1 VIGTQAPE
9 AVPDIAAEVTA
20 RAAAGA
26 GADAAGVT
34 ADAEAGL
41 EAGLAA
47 AVIGAL
53 LREDYAGLSRQVRNG
68 AGETVLAVPGG
79 PTVRLRADGFLGD
92 LAVARGAALTL
103 GDVECV
109 LGAAPAADAAGV
121 AAFGVE
127 CRQALETLRL
137 RARQLPAALPPGPW
151 LGAGGTICYDAVAAT
166 RPHPAYPT
174 AACRLGFT
182 EQDSLRYAPEFWPEF
197 ELNWVAVPRA
207 AMVTAR
213 PGRPDWWPRM
223 RDVGLPE
230 SLAGTHDLVPAH
242 PLTARLALPRALAE
256 AGMAAEARVAAGRWL
271 RVRPTLSTRT
281 VTVTADPRAQL
292 KLPLP
297 VSTLGLRNRR
307 ALEPRTLGDGALV
320 RRVLA
325 VAAHRD
331 PGLDALLLAD
341 DGDFAH
347 AGHPCL
353 GYLRRRLPDGLGAS
367 RIVPVAALLAQTGG
381 ALVIEELAG
390 PEQVPAFFRRYL
402 DLVFGVAVRLFVRY
416 GIALESHQQNAAVAV
431 PTEPP
436 AAAGGLGTG
445 LRLLVK
451 DFDGALINYGRLT
464 AALGGAAPEPAGFGD
479 PRMLAASDDA
489 LADVFITITVHLCAG
504 ALAFGLAERGYAPL
518 AALLATVREALAAAL
533 DQQAGE
539 PAARLL
545 RARVLE
551 AERLPV
557 KAMLTAGTLTGKDRT
572 GASDIN
578 KFYGPPGP
586 NYLRDAR

>member
-1 VIGTQAPE
+1 MIVTQAPE
-9 AVPDIAAEVTA
+9 AVPDTA
-20 RAAAGA
+20 PDAAADVEA
-26 GADAAGVT
+26 ELAAG
-34 ADAEAGL
+34 
-41 EAGLAA
+41 
-47 AVIGAL
+47 VIGAL
-53 LREDYAGLSRQVRNG
+53 LREDYAGLSRHVRSG
-68 AGETVLAVPGG
+68 PGGPVLAVPGLAWPGG
-79 PTVRLRADGFLGD
+79 PALPLRADGFLGD
-92 LAVARGAALTL
+92 LTVVRGTALTL
-103 GDVECV
+103 RDVECV

-137 RARQLPAALPPGPW
+137 RARHLPATLPPGPW

-182 EQDSLRYAPEFWPEF
+182 AEDSLRYAPEFWPEF

-213 PGRPDWWPRM
+213 PGRPGWWPRM

-230 SLAGTHDLVPAH
+230 SLAGTHDLVPVH
-242 PLTARLALPRALAE
+242 PLTARLVLPRALAE

-281 VTVTADPRAQL
+281 VTVTADPQAQV

-297 VSTLGLRNRR
+297 VSTLGRRNRR

-325 VAAHRD
+325 AAADRD

-353 GYLRRRLPDGLGAS
+353 AYLRRRLPDGLGAT
-367 RIVPVAALLAQTGG
+367 RIVPVAALLAETGG
-381 ALVIEELAG
+381 GLVIEELAG
-390 PEQVPAFFRRYL
+390 PEQVPAYFRRYL

-416 GIALESHQQNAAVAV
+416 GIALESHQQNAAVIV
-431 PTEPP
+431 PAEPP
-436 AAAGGLGTG
+436 AAAGGPGPG

-451 DFDGALINYGRLT
+451 DFDGALINHGRLT
-464 AALGGAAPEPAGFGD
+464 AALDGAAPEPAGFGD
-479 PRMLAASDDA
+479 PRMLTASDDA

-504 ALAFGLAERGYAPL
+504 AVAFGLAERGYAPL
-518 AALLATVREALAAAL
+518 SVLLAMVREALAAAL

-551 AERLPV
+551 AGRLPV

-572 GASDIN
+572 GAVDIN

-586 NYLRDAR
+586 NYLRDDR

>member
-1 VIGTQAPE
+1 MIVTHAPE
-9 AVPDIAAEVTA
+9 AVPDTAADVEA
-20 RAAAGA
+20 ELAAG
-26 GADAAGVT
+26 
-34 ADAEAGL
+34 
-41 EAGLAA
+41 
-47 AVIGAL
+47 VIGAL
-53 LREDYAGLSRQVRNG
+53 LREDYAGLSRHVRSG
-68 AGETVLAVPGG
+68 PRGPVLAVPGLARPGG
-79 PTVRLRADGFLGD
+79 PVLPLRADGFLGD
-92 LAVARGAALTL
+92 FAVVRDAALTL
-103 GDVECV
+103 GDIECV

-137 RARQLPAALPPGPW
+137 RVRHLPATLPPGPW
-151 LGAGGTICYDAVAAT
+151 LGAGGTTCYDAVAAA

-182 EQDSLRYAPEFWPEF
+182 EEDSLRYAPEFWPEF

-207 AMVTAR
+207 AMVTGR
-213 PGRPDWWPRM
+213 PGQPDWWPRM

-230 SLAGTHDLVPAH
+230 ALAGTYDLVPAH
-242 PLTARLALPRALAE
+242 PLTARLALSRALAE

-281 VTVTADPRAQL
+281 VAATADPRAQL

-325 VAAHRD
+325 AAADRD
-331 PGLDALLLAD
+331 PGLDGLLLAD

-353 GYLRRRLPDGLGAS
+353 AYLRRRLPGGLGAS
-367 RIVPVAALLAQTGG
+367 RIVPIAALLAETGDG
-381 ALVIEELAG
+381 LVIEELAG
-390 PEQVPAFFRRYL
+390 PEPVTVYFRRYL
-402 DLVFGVAVRLFVRY
+402 DLVFGLAVRLFVRY
-416 GIALESHQQNAAVAV
+416 GIALESHQQNAAVIV
-431 PTEPP
+431 PAEPP
-436 AAAGGLGTG
+436 AAAGGSRAG

-451 DFDGALINYGRLT
+451 DFDGALINHCRLA
-464 AALGGAAPEPAGFGD
+464 AALGGAAPEPGGFGD
-479 PRMLAASDDA
+479 PRMLTASDDA

-518 AALLATVREALAAAL
+518 PALLTTVREALAAAL

-551 AERLPV
+551 AGRLPV

>member
-1 VIGTQAPE
+1 M
-9 AVPDIAAEVTA
+9 IAAELA
-20 RAAAGA
+20 EAGPSPGA
-26 GADAAGVT
+26 GADAGPGT
-34 ADAEAGL
+34 DGDIEAE
-41 EAGLAA
+41 LAA
-47 AVIGAL
+47 GVIGAL
-53 LREDYAGLSRQVRNG
+53 LREDYAGLTRYVRRG
-68 AGETVLAVPGG
+68 AGETVLALPGG
-79 PTVRLRADGFLGD
+79 PVVPLRADGFLAD
-92 LAVARGAALTL
+92 LAVAPSSALTL
-103 GDVECV
+103 ADVEHA
-109 LGAAPAADAAGV
+109 LGAAPAADADGV

-127 CRQALETLRL
+127 CRQALAALRL
-137 RARQLPAALPPGPW
+137 RARHLPAALPPGPW
-151 LGAGGTICYDAVAAT
+151 LGAGGAVCYDAVAAA
-166 RPHPAYPT
+166 RPHPAHPT

-182 EQDSLRYAPEFWPEF
+182 DEDSLRYAPEFWPEF

-213 PGRPDWWPRM
+213 PGQPGWWPTM
-223 RDVGLPE
+223 RETGLPE
-230 SLAGTHDLVPAH
+230 ALADTHELMPVH
-242 PLTARLALPRALAE
+242 PLTARLALPHALAE
-256 AGMAAEARVAAGRWL
+256 AGLAGAGRARAGRATQARVAPGRWL
-271 RVRPTLSTRT
+271 RVRVRPTLSTRT
-281 VTVTADPRAQL
+281 VAVSADPQTQL

-307 ALEPRTLGDGALV
+307 AMEPRTLGDGALV
-320 RRVLA
+320 RLVLA
-325 VAAHRD
+325 AAADQD

-353 GYLRRRLPDGLGAS
+353 AYLRRRLPDGLGAS
-367 RIVPVAALLAQTGG
+367 RIVPVAALMAETDGR
-381 ALVIEELAG
+381 LVIEELAG
-390 PEQVPAFFRRYL
+390 PEPAPAYFRRYL
-402 DLVFGVAVRLFVRY
+402 DLVFGLAVRLFVRY
-416 GIALESHQQNAAVAV
+416 GIALESHQQNASLVAG
-431 PTEPP
+431 PG
-436 AAAGGLGTG
+436 AG
-445 LRLLVK
+445 LRLLIK
-451 DFDGALINYGRLT
+451 DFDGALINHARLA

-479 PRMLAASDDA
+479 PRILTASDDA

-518 AALLATVREALAAAL
+518 SVLLAMVREALAAAL

-551 AERLPV
+551 AGRLPV

-586 NYLRDAR
+586 NYLRDYR

>member
-1 VIGTQAPE
+1 
-9 AVPDIAAEVTA
+9 
-20 RAAAGA
+20 
-26 GADAAGVT
+26 
-34 ADAEAGL
+34 
-41 EAGLAA
+41 
-47 AVIGAL
+47 
-53 LREDYAGLSRQVRNG
+53 
-68 AGETVLAVPGG
+68 
-79 PTVRLRADGFLGD
+79 
-92 LAVARGAALTL
+92 
-103 GDVECV
+103 
-109 LGAAPAADAAGV
+109 
-121 AAFGVE
+121 
-127 CRQALETLRL
+127 
-137 RARQLPAALPPGPW
+137 
-151 LGAGGTICYDAVAAT
+151 
-166 RPHPAYPT
+166 
-174 AACRLGFT
+174 
-182 EQDSLRYAPEFWPEF
+182 
-197 ELNWVAVPRA
+197 
-207 AMVTAR
+207 
-213 PGRPDWWPRM
+213 M

-230 SLAGTHDLVPAH
+230 ALAGTHDLVPAH

-256 AGMAAEARVAAGRWL
+256 AGLATEARVAPGRWL

-281 VTVTADPRAQL
+281 VAVTADPRAQL

-297 VSTLGLRNRR
+297 VSTLGRRNRR

-325 VAAHRD
+325 AAADRD
-331 PGLDALLLAD
+331 PGLDGLLLID

-347 AGHPCL
+347 AGHPGL
-353 GYLRRRLPDGLGAS
+353 AYLRRRLPDGLGAS
-367 RIVPVAALLAQTGG
+367 RIVPVAALLAETGG
-381 ALVIEELAG
+381 GLVIEELAG
-390 PEQVPAFFRRYL
+390 PEQVPAYFRRYL

-416 GIALESHQQNAAVAV
+416 GIALESHQQNAAVTV
-431 PTEPP
+431 PVEPP
-436 AAAGGLGTG
+436 AAAGGPGPG

-451 DFDGALINYGRLT
+451 DFDGALINHGRLA

-479 PRMLAASDDA
+479 PRILTASDDA

-518 AALLATVREALAAAL
+518 PALLATVREALAAAL

-551 AERLPV
+551 AGRLPV

-586 NYLRDAR
+586 NYLRDYR